1 MKRPQGNL
9 QVSTG
14 LGITGLYNQLLIVFK
29 DVQLSEFL
37 PHLKGMGVDDLL
49 VVIFPMILWVWA
61 IIHNEDNPE
70 PVQEIEIVNQADPNQ
85 LDELLKK
92 ENPIEL

>member
-29 DVQLSEFL
+29 DVQITEFFT
-37 PHLKGMGVDDLL
+37 HLKGMGVDDLL
-49 VVIFPMILWVWA
+49 VVLFPVILWLWA
-61 IIHNEDNPE
+61 IIHNEDNHN
-70 PVQEIEIVNQADPNQ
+70 QKDIVITNSMDPNTVDQ
-85 LDELLKK
+85 ILKK